1 MSYTNDN
8 RHTLVRYVLKVKH
21 TQSRGRARKRE
32 RRSLI
37 HKVGAMN
44 QRNKLS
50 IQSAHFQRDM
60 NYVKV

>member
-1 MSYTNDN
+1 MVFLYKTA
-8 RHTLVRYVLKVKH
+8 
-21 TQSRGRARKRE
+21 QSARCLN

-50 IQSAHFQRDM
+50 IQSAHFHRDM
-60 NYVKV
+60 NYVWVLEGVRWAS